1 MKVGDLVKV
10 KLGWPHN
17 RTATGIVTRIAPLRD
32 EPGCICVVR
41 GLEAGRTSHILGR
54 DLEVISES
62 R

>member
-1 MKVGDLVKV
+1 MKVGDMVKV

-17 RTATGIVTRIAPLRD
+17 RTATGIITKIAPLRD

-41 GLEAGRTSHILGR
+41 SLEGGKATHALGR
-54 DLEVISES
+54 DLEVISAS